1 MSYAVNGS
9 RGNLWRVARLA
20 FCLAVF
26 ACVFVPAGAA
36 RADEGLVQYASVDR
50 SLFEQPALDTS
61 ELGDQR
67 GQGLDTQPPSA
78 PGASDEV
85 AVILWDEYWPPVVLS
100 SGSVSHSSNG
110 GLTISASS
118 GL

>member
-26 ACVFVPAGAA
+26 ACVFGSAGAV
-36 RADEGLVQYASVDR
+36 RADEGLVQYASAAR
-50 SLFEQPALDTS
+50 SLFEQPALDSS

-67 GQGLDTQPPSA
+67 GQGLDTQPPTA
-78 PGASDEV
+78 PGSSDEV
-85 AVILWDEYWPPVVLS
+85 AVILWDEYWPPVGS
-100 SGSVSHSSNG
+100 SAGSVSYSGNG
-110 GLTISASS
+110 GLTTSVSS
-118 GL
+118 GY